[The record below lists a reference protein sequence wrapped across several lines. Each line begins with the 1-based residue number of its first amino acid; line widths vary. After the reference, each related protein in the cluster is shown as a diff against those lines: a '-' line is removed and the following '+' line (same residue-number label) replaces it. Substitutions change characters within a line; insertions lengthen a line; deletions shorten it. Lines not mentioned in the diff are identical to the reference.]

1 MCTFD
6 ELVKELNDQAK
17 NQAQQKVSKGEI
29 KQKDI
34 CDYLNA
40 IKPKLSNVLSKMC
53 SEDSALNFPNNMK
66 LLRLALL
73 ISPSNSGVER
83 AYSIMNLLVST
94 LLKSLYENNI
104 NQLMPIYLDEP

>member
-1 MCTFD
+1 
-6 ELVKELNDQAK
+6 
-17 NQAQQKVSKGEI
+17 
-29 KQKDI
+29 
-34 CDYLNA
+34 
-40 IKPKLSNVLSKMC
+40 MC

-94 LLKSLYENNI
+94 LHKSLYENNI